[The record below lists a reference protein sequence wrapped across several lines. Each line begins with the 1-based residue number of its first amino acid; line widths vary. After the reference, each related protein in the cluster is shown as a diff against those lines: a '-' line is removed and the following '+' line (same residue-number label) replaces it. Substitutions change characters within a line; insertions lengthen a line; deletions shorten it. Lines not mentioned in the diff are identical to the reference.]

1 MLPAALPRVPE
12 PARRAALE
20 GGVRC
25 APQQLQ
31 AAGWDA
37 VPVAQGLL
45 LWVDRGGGGGG
56 GGGAEVWII
65 SEGRLICVVIAKQV
79 RCTPWSPRVMPL
91 TPR

>member
-45 LWVDRGGGGGG
+45 L
-56 GGGAEVWII
+56 
-65 SEGRLICVVIAKQV
+65 
-79 RCTPWSPRVMPL
+79 
-91 TPR
+91 